1 MVVFSK
7 LNQRKTNT
15 ECSLVCGSHVTDT
28 KTHVC
33 ICDVKGGRGKRE
45 GRKGRAKY
53 IIYSHGSACEMWWCA
68 HRILINSSCPDTVS
82 NEQTV
87 RTRCL
92 CKWIGGLDLLPIP
105 T

>member
-1 MVVFSK
+1 MVHTHKEKWKDVICRKMVQLEMVTFSK

-15 ECSLVCGSHVTDT
+15 ECSLICGSYVTDT

-53 IIYSHGSACEMWWCA
+53 IIYSHGS
-68 HRILINSSCPDTVS
+68 TVKCGV
-82 NEQTV
+82 V
-87 RTRCL
+87 RTGHL
-92 CKWIGGLDLLPIP
+92 QTPAVP
-105 T
+105 TR